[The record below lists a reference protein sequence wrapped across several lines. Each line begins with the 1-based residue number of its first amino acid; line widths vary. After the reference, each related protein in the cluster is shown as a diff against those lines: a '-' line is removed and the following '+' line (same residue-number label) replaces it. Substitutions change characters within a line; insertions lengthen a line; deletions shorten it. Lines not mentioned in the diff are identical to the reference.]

1 MYTSINFLYK
11 ETKIMFKKKSEDLS
25 SILHERFNE
34 YLLALESHIYYPI
47 PPEGKRPSKH
57 QISTY
62 EKSIQSAA
70 NQYYSHLR
78 DIFLW
83 EFDILIA
90 LFSSY
95 SFVIGSYHL
104 KDLLTDSEL
113 YLSHRSLFIDYLVSL
128 ILDDIE
134 SKGYKLRT
142 ARSKHYLDH
151 FGQADIQP
159 ENRRIT
165 WLHKTISLP

>member
-1 MYTSINFLYK
+1 
-11 ETKIMFKKKSEDLS
+11 MFKKKTDDLS

-34 YLLALESHIYYPI
+34 YLLAIESHIYYPI
-47 PPEGKRPSKH
+47 PPEGKRPSKY

-83 EFDILIA
+83 EFDIPIA

-95 SFVIGSYHL
+95 DFVIGSYHL
-104 KDLLTDSEL
+104 KDLLTDPEL
-113 YLSHRSLFIDYLVSL
+113 YHSHQSLFIDYLVSL
-128 ILDDIE
+128 ILNDIKF
-134 SKGYKLRT
+134 KGYKLKT
-142 ARSKHYLDH
+142 ARSKHYLEH

-159 ENRRIT
+159 EKYRIT
-165 WLHKTISLP
+165 WLHKTTSLP